1 MRCRGRLLR
10 CGSGAR
16 GGLLD
21 FRSRKAYNKPPRL
34 TVLRLYAKLF
44 TSIYQGTLR
53 GNSHGLLV
61 FTNLLAHCDKDGIAD
76 IHPRAI
82 AEEVGL
88 TSEQVRA
95 ALDVLESPDDES
107 RSPEEQGRRI
117 IRMDEHRA
125 WGWRVVNYAKY
136 RAIRNEDDRREQN
149 REAQAR
155 WREKNKQSKP
165 ASADGETDKP
175 IQKQKQKQI
184 QGIQGAGAVGDAVG
198 AASLCAATPT
208 PPAAFDGSNA
218 EAFNGKTITTLA
230 AGFSIPAP
238 WGVDAEALGFKPAEV
253 LREAEKFRQYWTEG
267 RGKGTRRSVTGW
279 RQTWSNW
286 LEKAA
291 KDKR

>member
-1 MRCRGRLLR
+1 M
-10 CGSGAR
+10 
-16 GGLLD
+16 
-21 FRSRKAYNKPPRL
+21 
-34 TVLRLYAKLF
+34 YAKLF

-61 FTNLLAHCDKDGIAD
+61 FTNLLAHCDREGIAD

-88 TSEQVRA
+88 PIDAVRS
-95 ALDVLESPDDES
+95 ALEVLESPDDES

-136 RAIRNEDDRREQN
+136 RAIRSEDDRREQN

-165 ASADGETDKP
+165 ASAEGETDKP
-175 IQKQKQKQI
+175 MQKQRQI

-198 AASLCAATPT
+198 AASQSAAPPT
-208 PPAAFDGSNA
+208 PPRAFDGTNA
-218 EAFNGKTITTLA
+218 EAMNGKAIAPISPEFTL
-230 AGFSIPAP
+230 PDT
-238 WGVDAEALGFKPAEV
+238 WGLDAEALGFKPGEV
-253 LREAEKFRQYWTEG
+253 LREGEKFRQYWTV
-267 RGKGTRRSVTGW
+267 GKGAGTRRSVKSW

>member
-1 MRCRGRLLR
+1 M
-10 CGSGAR
+10 
-16 GGLLD
+16 
-21 FRSRKAYNKPPRL
+21 
-34 TVLRLYAKLF
+34 YAKLF

-61 FTNLLAHCDKDGIAD
+61 FTNLLAHCDRDGVAD

-88 TSEQVRA
+88 SVEAVRA

-117 IRMDEHRA
+117 IRIDEHRA

-136 RAIRNEDDRREQN
+136 RAIRSEEDRREQN
-149 REAQAR
+149 RESQAR

-165 ASADGETDKP
+165 ASAEGETDKP
-175 IQKQKQKQI
+175 MQKQRQKEK
-184 QGIQGAGAVGDAVG
+184 QGIQGVSAVGDAVG
-198 AASLCAATPT
+198 AAAQSATPPT
-208 PPAAFDGSNA
+208 PPAAFDGTNA
-218 EAFNGKTITTLA
+218 EAMNGKAVAPLAPNFTL
-230 AGFSIPAP
+230 PDT
-238 WGVDAEALGFKPAEV
+238 WGLDAEALGFKPGEV
-253 LREAEKFRQYWTEG
+253 LREGEKFRQYWTA
-267 RGKGTRRSVTGW
+267 GKGTGTRRSAKGW

-291 KDKR
+291 KGMR